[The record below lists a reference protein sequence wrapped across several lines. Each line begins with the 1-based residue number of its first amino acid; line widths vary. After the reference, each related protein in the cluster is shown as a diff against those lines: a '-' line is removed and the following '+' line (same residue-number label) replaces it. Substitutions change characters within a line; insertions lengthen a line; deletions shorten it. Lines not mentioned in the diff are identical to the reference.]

1 MATVTGVATV
11 DFGSTP
17 VDEKDF
23 VLADAGFASQANAEA
38 YFMAEST
45 VDNDIDAHEMAGSL
59 IKVVCEPPGAGTM
72 AVRCNVLAGLVTG
85 TFKLRYVAT

>member
-1 MATVTGVATV
+1 MATVTGVATI

-23 VLADAGFASQANAEA
+23 VVTDAGFAAQANAEA

-45 VDNDIDAHEMAGSL
+45 VDNDADMHEQAGSL
-59 IKVVCEPPGAGTM
+59 IQCVCEPPGAGTM
-72 AVRCNVLAGLVTG
+72 TVRTNVIAGLVTG